1 MLIAQRLSTVINAD
15 VIAVVDKGQI
25 VEKGNHSELLDQ
37 GGFTSLIS
45 KQRNKDKEKLNVDQL
60 IDDIRNVADEDGKSQ
75 S

>member
-1 MLIAQRLSTVINAD
+1 MINAD

-37 GGFTSLIS
+37 GGFYATLIS

-75 S
+75 N